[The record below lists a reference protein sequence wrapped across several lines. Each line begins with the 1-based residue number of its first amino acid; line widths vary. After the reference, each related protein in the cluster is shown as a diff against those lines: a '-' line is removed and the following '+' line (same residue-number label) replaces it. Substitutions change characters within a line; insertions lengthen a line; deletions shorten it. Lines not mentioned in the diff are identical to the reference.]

1 LKQKG
6 VEDLR
11 HGSLKIKKRGYI
23 EEDPEFLEYATPDP
37 KISSSR
43 NCHARVI

>member
-1 LKQKG
+1 MDHIRK
-6 VEDLR
+6 
-11 HGSLKIKKRGYI
+11 KKRGYM
-23 EEDPEFLEYATPDP
+23 EDDPEFLEYATPNP